1 MNLWHT
7 KGFKWKII
15 LSVLVFLLSLV
26 CSTVF
31 SVRMHQ
37 NALEAR
43 RKTAQLNATTYAN
56 YLIEDF
62 SQAIGVTH
70 ALEQILISEDGQ
82 CKRFETVAQNL
93 SSSVLQSIQLA
104 PNGVVTDIYPAAGNE
119 DGKIDLF
126 HDESRSE
133 LCRYGRDN
141 NVITLQGPFSLSQGG
156 SGIAVRN
163 PVYLADET
171 GQETFW
177 GFTIVILRVPEV
189 FARSTQA
196 LEHFGYDYR
205 LSKRTAPLGDEY
217 EEVASSGQALTDPAS
232 YTFPL
237 DGTNSTWKL
246 EVMPKGGWHQA
257 DPAMGFFCAGSLVLL
272 LALILALA
280 LIGMR
285 EQKNVFRHL
294 ATTDPLTGLF
304 NRKGF
309 DEALQAY
316 LSKHTE
322 AHCVGVLLD
331 IDNFKSINDVYGH
344 AIGDLAL
351 RQLAE
356 SMHAHFPTDSIL
368 GRNGGDEF
376 CLILKNCTCQSAAE
390 RIRAFTEE
398 RRTFWYEGVEHPF
411 TISVGY
417 AELSAADARR
427 TPALLLSKADLAL
440 YEVKLRGKRGCL
452 AYSEDLQL
460 RVRTHLGFALQDI
473 SQHLPGAFL
482 IYKADRVNDELL
494 FANQEMVR
502 FAGCT
507 DLEDLL
513 AFTDHSF
520 RNLIHP
526 DEREAVERS
535 IWAQQDAQQDGTNDY
550 VSFRLVKKDGT
561 YRSVLDHGRLIHN
574 RHYGDIF
581 YVLFMDSDFI
591 RERYQKQ

>member
-15 LSVLVFLLSLV
+15 LSVLVFLLGLV

-62 SQAIGVTH
+62 SQAIGVTY

-93 SSSVLQSIQLA
+93 YSSVLQSIQLA
-104 PNGVVTDIYPAAGNE
+104 PNGIVTDIYPAAGNE

-141 NVITLQGPFSLSQGG
+141 NVVTLQGPFSLSQGG

-205 LSKRTAPLGDEY
+205 LSKSTAPLGDEY

-232 YTFPL
+232 YTFTL
-237 DGTNSTWKL
+237 NGTNSTWKL
-246 EVMPKGGWHQA
+246 EVMPKGGWGRT
-257 DPAMGFFCAGSLVLL
+257 DPAIGFFCAGSLILL
-272 LALILALA
+272 LMLILALA

-294 ATTDPLTGLF
+294 ATTDPLTGLL

-316 LSKHTE
+316 LSKH
-322 AHCVGVLLD
+322 
-331 IDNFKSINDVYGH
+331 
-344 AIGDLAL
+344 
-351 RQLAE
+351 
-356 SMHAHFPTDSIL
+356 
-368 GRNGGDEF
+368 
-376 CLILKNCTCQSAAE
+376 AE

-398 RRTFWYEGVEHPF
+398 HRTFWYEGVEHPF
-411 TISVGY
+411 TLSVGY
-417 AELSAADARR
+417 AELSAADAGR

-502 FAGCT
+502 FVGCT

-526 DEREAVERS
+526 DEREAVEQS
-535 IWAQQDAQQDGTNDY
+535 IWAQQDARQDGTNDY

-561 YRSVLDHGRLIHN
+561 YRPVLDHGRLIHN

-581 YVLFMDSDFI
+581 YVLLMDSDFI
-591 RERYQKQ
+591 RERYQNNT